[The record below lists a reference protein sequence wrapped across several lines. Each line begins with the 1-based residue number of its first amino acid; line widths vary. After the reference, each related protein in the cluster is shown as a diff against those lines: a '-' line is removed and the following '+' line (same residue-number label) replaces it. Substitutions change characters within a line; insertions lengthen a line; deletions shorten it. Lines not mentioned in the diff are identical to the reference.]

1 MVWMETLE
9 DIPLPEVGAL
19 VQKYLDDGA
28 MAIVVTRQSDGDRC
42 TVNVRRE

>member
-9 DIPLPEVGAL
+9 DIPLTDVGAL
-19 VQKYLDDGA
+19 VQKYLEAGA
-28 MAIVVTRQSDGDRC
+28 LAIVVTRQSDGDHC